1 MRPITASD
9 LMNPEVL
16 TVRDDMTVRDL
27 AAFLIENEISGAPVE
42 DAEGRLVGVVS
53 LVDIAAAASGEGHR
67 LVPRR
72 LGLLHRRRLG
82 GGARTRR
89 TSRSFRSAQ
98 EGLRVAD
105 IMNPKIYS
113 VHEDATV
120 SEIAS
125 LMLKGHIHRL
135 LVTRE
140 DRAVGVITTS
150 DLLGLLVGEDW
161 RSRFRS
167 RPGGPRTRGPHINC
181 APTGRD
187 GRRRR
192 REEDPR
198 LLTHSPSSPGG
209 CGGG

>member
-16 TVRDDMTVRDL
+16 TVRDDLSVQDL

-53 LVDIAAAASGEGHR
+53 LVDIAAVASGEGDR
-67 LVPRR
+67 LSRDGSSFFIEDEWGEGP
-72 LGLLHRRRLG
+72 GED
-82 GGARTRR
+82 GAGVLPT
-89 TSRSFRSAQ
+89 AQ
-98 EGLRVAD
+98 IGLRVAA
-105 IMNPKIYS
+105 IMNPRIYS
-113 VHEDATV
+113 VREDATV

-150 DLLGLLVGEDW
+150 DLLGLLVGED
-161 RSRFRS
+161 
-167 RPGGPRTRGPHINC
+167 
-181 APTGRD
+181 
-187 GRRRR
+187 
-192 REEDPR
+192 
-198 LLTHSPSSPGG
+198 
-209 CGGG
+209 

>member
-42 DAEGRLVGVVS
+42 DPEGRLVGVVS
-53 LVDIAAAASGEGHR
+53 LVDIAAVASGEG
-67 LVPRR
+67 RR
-72 LGLLHRRRLG
+72 LARAGSSFFIDDWEEGLDEEDVEELSLG
-82 GGARTRR
+82 E
-89 TSRSFRSAQ
+89 
-98 EGLRVAD
+98 EGLRVAA

-150 DLLGLLVGEDW
+150 DLLGLLVGED
-161 RSRFRS
+161 
-167 RPGGPRTRGPHINC
+167 
-181 APTGRD
+181 
-187 GRRRR
+187 
-192 REEDPR
+192 
-198 LLTHSPSSPGG
+198 
-209 CGGG
+209 